1 MPQKNIVLP
10 ILLVVCGLMLI
21 ANISQSFT
29 ASKSLST
36 DVAIELMVAPCNCS
50 NHKEERP
57 HSSTGSEQPLSANEA
72 SPLDTSIAKHDK
84 SNNLPVNI
92 LFALVGDHPGFLA
105 EFEVSLK
112 SILLNFPF
120 HSPAMNIYILLDDAA
135 HKAVF
140 SLLTGNETK
149 THSTSLLNQSSWPLP
164 ISIHLYPVESYHQE
178 WVKQVIQTAGQI
190 NTQTH
195 TIGTYYRLFADR
207 ILPQEVETILYL
219 DTDVV
224 ILASLDDLWK
234 HVNTTQMYQWTGVT
248 AKGRIAGFMI
258 LNLKLFR
265 QWNFWKMVEDL
276 NQTFTGI
283 DADQGILKVV
293 QDENPHCCGR
303 ILERA
308 WGLYKELIGS
318 HMKRKSNLDYFV
330 SVEPRAGMFHLNGGG
345 GSKKSYFLDLP
356 KEHFQI
362 VQYYVNLRWPWVR
375 YFGESRTGPRGGFP
389 LEIVDHEKANP
400 P

>member
-1 MPQKNIVLP
+1 MPQKNLVLP
-10 ILLVVCGLMLI
+10 ILLVVCSLTLL
-21 ANISQSFT
+21 ANMSQSLT

-36 DVAIELMVAPCNCS
+36 DAVALVAPCNCS
-50 NHKEERP
+50 NKEIL
-57 HSSTGSEQPLSANEA
+57 SQYSTGSDQPLSVNEA
-72 SPLDTSIAKHDK
+72 SPLDTSIARNDK
-84 SNNLPVNI
+84 SGNLPVSI
-92 LFALVGDHPGFLA
+92 LFALVGDHPGFMA

-120 HSPAMNIYILLDDAA
+120 HSPAMNIYIMLDDAA
-135 HKAVF
+135 HKAVLP
-140 SLLTGNETK
+140 LLTGNETK
-149 THSTSLLNQSSWPLP
+149 THSTSLLNQSAWPLP

-178 WVKQVIQTAGQI
+178 WVKQVIQTVGRI

-207 ILPQEVETILYL
+207 VLPPEVGPILYL

-234 HVNTTQMYQWTGVT
+234 HVNTTQMYQWAGS
-248 AKGRIAGFMI
+248 KGRIAGFMI
-258 LNLKLFR
+258 LNLYLFR

-276 NQTFTGI
+276 NKDFTI
-283 DADQGILKVV
+283 NDADQGILKVV
-293 QDENPHCCGR
+293 QDKNPQCCGW
-303 ILERA
+303 IPERA
-308 WGLYKELIGS
+308 WGLHKELIWG
-318 HMKRKSNLDYFV
+318 HMKHKSNLDYFV

-356 KEHFQI
+356 KEHFQV

-389 LEIVDHEKANP
+389 LEIVDHAQAKPA
-400 P
+400 